1 MTDMP
6 TRLAPGVDRMSG
18 APSSSAPKPTIAGGD
33 AAAASQVDEDAGM
46 QQLRRQ
52 AAHGTLDV
60 VARGLDP
67 LTTTPRIG
75 GPIPWQLEAERRFMF
90 ESQRHRQMNEAVFLN
105 PQSGWGEIQQ
115 FMKGVFDRY
124 KAQNES
130 TLIKKPRNQEEAM
143 LQMEQ
148 LKPVTVDPTEMAN
161 IRQKAVQLDQLM
173 KSVDPRTS
181 FWTDPRTK
189 KYADWINREA
199 GGGGVG
205 YLTSGEQKLE
215 TGVTGALT
223 QPIVEAAEGA
233 TGAVAD
239 LLVGGW
245 DLGRQAVQA
254 LGGPDMGS
262 LVPTNY
268 IEGPDGKLYDN
279 GAKVP
284 SLVDGMVMMWASAT
298 GRNVERAVAEMGRTR
313 EMEIASR
320 NGFEHVVNAAARIAG
335 IGIGM
340 GGPAGGAMKGG
351 ASLFGTLTEK
361 GLAALG
367 GLRLASGAV
376 QSERAVKIIRAL
388 AGGIGAAAGNGAYE
402 AAAYGRLDGYGHS
415 FMHGMAMAPVLTAIG
430 AMGRRTEWLAH
441 HRANMPEGV
450 AKMVG
455 AAMEGAGFGALE
467 HLAPQLLPSAWGF
480 IKNPSEETWQTYAN
494 NAAGMMLM
502 SMAMRGRRATPGST
516 AYDAVTEQVQRGQQ
530 RSQFAERVAQGKATP
545 EELAKAPSDQI
556 DLEQLGQLQMAS
568 RSPDPAVRERANT
581 ERAQLESQIDQRET
595 KVDKG
600 PSERVVAGAK
610 AEIERAMEGLTP
622 EQFLEKS
629 KAEMRTLR
637 EAIMTQGK
645 WTPEQRARFNA
656 LMDVVNMRNWKRM
669 GEGVSKIHESIR
681 ESHEDVIATKREM
694 IEAGEVVKSLLP
706 GFGSASDVR
715 AEMNKRGANV
725 PPTRTAREQAML
737 EDQKRLVE
745 RVKGKPAGEVPKPD
759 WMPQEDYDGL
769 AAMAKKAGMP
779 LQELI
784 ADAAKDAGKPVP
796 EVAAEGPP
804 TSEGAAAA
812 EGDITEVGI
821 FAGESAKRAPK
832 TKLKQARE
840 MLASGADPEQVRK
853 ETGWSKGAD
862 DRMKFEIDD
871 SASKLVDSIADLKES
886 GTFQD
891 LHRRSQQEGKPLTL
905 SSVLDH
911 PELFKK
917 YPELSEMSILLED
930 KPNFAASYR
939 TRQMSLM
946 GRVLSPG
953 AIAVSPGVP
962 IKKLRSALLH
972 EIQHAVQDIEHF
984 SGGAD
989 PARPDY
995 MRVMGEVEARNVQ
1008 KRRNMTAEERAAVSP
1023 ESTEDTPRLE
1033 QVPYADAGE
1042 AGMAGPTEVAARSQ
1056 QFRPTRQVEPTEGV
1070 QPIRASDVILEMQ
1083 GRPGD
1088 KGFRIPFTST
1098 RIGGTEGDPV
1108 RPAIREGHINS
1119 RNTLGLFKLY
1129 ENTIRNK
1136 DARDLA
1142 TAAHEWSH
1150 AMHRHMLGE
1159 SGGKDFVKAVKQQ
1172 LASLPKEVAAELPMM
1187 AEGYAGY
1194 DKLPAA
1200 SKMMES
1206 WAEWHARNLL
1216 GDPELDTRTPHAS
1229 AWMRAWLAKPEQ
1241 AAMRQQYQRIQE
1253 MLYRYNAQGSE
1264 ARVRQSIVLETDPE
1278 TESQRAQK
1286 PSIAQRAMDT
1296 VTKAFFDDMV
1306 DMKRAQDRVLEA
1318 ANRKPED
1325 VAITDDPAR
1334 LFDALRM
1341 TAGKQAEHYIMQ
1353 GIRMPDGSH
1362 VPGLREV
1369 LKPHIDKV
1377 DDLYKYLV
1385 SVRSL
1390 ELQGRGKKTQLP
1402 AADYAETMKRVSERN
1417 PGVVEAAAGIKRW
1430 TDALVDIVAS
1440 AGSIDAKT
1448 ADALKQTYSLYIP
1461 FFRAMEGPRAHGQ
1474 GRGVA
1479 ERGSGLSRIQGSTL
1493 EVRDPLVAL
1502 QEVAQT
1508 LIAKAHQNQVM
1519 SALYKMALGQE
1530 AGGLATVIPKA
1541 KVPHDH
1547 PARQVIDAL
1556 EKAVQD
1562 DLAELGGFGEMF
1574 KALREMDKV
1583 GAMDAVTLFTQKTV
1597 PTGERS
1603 VIAFTPRLTP
1613 AEMDS
1618 LVQSGANRWL
1628 LEKQNNK
1635 LQWLEVDPKVY
1646 EALMGIDKM
1655 PQLPESMQPIMKVL
1669 QAPRDMVRFFAT
1681 GVNPGFVAANLV
1693 RDALS
1698 KPLFDREGKF
1708 RPFGGFV
1715 DVIRGAIEYHKNG
1728 EMRQL
1733 YEELGVKTSSFF
1745 NEGVRREV
1753 AGQTAGFRTK
1763 FLEVTSRMQEFFSHP
1778 ENYLRMAAFK
1788 DALTAARAAGKPE
1801 AQARLEALESG
1812 KELMNFS
1819 RAGIVSRALNQMIPY
1834 FNAGLVGKRKF
1845 FGQLLWGGD
1854 VKGDEAK
1861 ARVQRAT
1868 LLNGLASITMPSI
1881 ALWLLNKDEDWYQ
1894 DLPEWRRVNYWNVKI
1909 GEDILSIPK
1918 PFEAGVIF
1926 GTLPEKI
1933 LDEQLPKANP
1943 VQMGEIAKTA
1953 LGSYMEGVGSFLP
1966 AFLRPI
1972 IEVDTNYDFFRRREL
1987 TPDWVSRSM
1996 PPDEQMTTYTTASA
2010 RILSKAIGGVLT
2022 PIEVEHLLGGY
2033 TAGATTR
2040 AMRFLDEVSGL
2051 KDHPL
2056 GSPMPWDR
2064 FFSQTPHGSSSYV
2077 DQLYKMGADLEQ
2089 RDDSL
2094 TGQERGLANMVDAAK
2109 KRISDLRKMVKAG
2122 KMAKADAERR
2132 AYELA
2137 RPLVERSR

>member
-18 APSSSAPKPTIAGGD
+18 ASSSSPDVAQKPAGYGQGP
-33 AAAASQVDEDAGM
+33 AVSGESPGDEDAGM

-130 TLIKKPRNQEEAM
+130 TLIKKPRDQQEAM

-148 LKPVTVDPTEMAN
+148 LQPVTIDPTEMAN
-161 IRQKAVQLDQLM
+161 IRQKAVQLDKLM

-189 KYADWINREA
+189 KYADWLNREA

-223 QPIVEAAEGA
+223 QPVVELAEGA

-239 LLVGGW
+239 LMVGGW
-245 DLGRQAVQA
+245 DLGRQAVMA

-335 IGIGM
+335 VGIGM

-351 ASLFGTLTEK
+351 ARLFGTLTEK

-402 AAAYGRLDGYGHS
+402 AAAYGRLDGYGHA

-441 HRANMPEGV
+441 HRVNMPESV
-450 AKMVG
+450 AKTVG

-480 IKNPSEETWQTYAN
+480 IKNPNEETWQTYAK

-516 AYDAVTEQVQRGQQ
+516 AYDATTEQLQRGQQ
-530 RSQFAERVAQGKATP
+530 RAQFAERVAQGKATP

-568 RSPDPAVRERANT
+568 RSPDPAVRERANA

-637 EAIMTQGK
+637 EAIKTQGK

-656 LMDVVNMRNWKRM
+656 LMDVVNLRNWKKM
-669 GEGVSKIHESIR
+669 GEGVSKIFESVR
-681 ESHEDVIATKREM
+681 ESHEDVIATTREM

-715 AEMNKRGANV
+715 AEMNKRGAKV
-725 PPTRTAREQAML
+725 PPTRAAREQAAL
-737 EDQKRLVE
+737 EDRKRLVE
-745 RVKGKPAGEVPKPD
+745 RIKGKPAGEVPKPD

-804 TSEGAAAA
+804 TSEGPVAA
-812 EGDITEVGI
+812 E
-821 FAGESAKRAPK
+821 A
-832 TKLKQARE
+832 
-840 MLASGADPEQVRK
+840 
-853 ETGWSKGAD
+853 
-862 DRMKFEIDD
+862 
-871 SASKLVDSIADLKES
+871 
-886 GTFQD
+886 
-891 LHRRSQQEGKPLTL
+891 
-905 SSVLDH
+905 
-911 PELFKK
+911 
-917 YPELSEMSILLED
+917 
-930 KPNFAASYR
+930 
-939 TRQMSLM
+939 
-946 GRVLSPG
+946 
-953 AIAVSPGVP
+953 
-962 IKKLRSALLH
+962 
-972 EIQHAVQDIEHF
+972 
-984 SGGAD
+984 
-989 PARPDY
+989 
-995 MRVMGEVEARNVQ
+995 
-1008 KRRNMTAEERAAVSP
+1008 
-1023 ESTEDTPRLE
+1023 
-1033 QVPYADAGE
+1033 
-1042 AGMAGPTEVAARSQ
+1042 AGPTEVAARSQ
-1056 QFRPTRQVEPTEGV
+1056 QFRPTKQVEPTEGAAPV
-1070 QPIRASDVILEMQ
+1070 RASDVILEMQ

-1088 KGFRIPFTST
+1088 KGFRIPFTAT

-1119 RNTLGLFKLY
+1119 KNTLGLFALY

-1172 LASLPKEVAAELPMM
+1172 LASLPKEVVAELPMM
-1187 AEGYAGY
+1187 AEGYYGY
-1194 DKLPAA
+1194 EKLPAA
-1200 SKMMES
+1200 TKMMES

-1286 PSIAQRAMDT
+1286 PSVAQRAMDT

-1479 ERGSGLSRIQGSTL
+1479 ERGSGLSRIHGSTL

-1556 EKAVQD
+1556 EKAVPD

-1613 AEMDS
+1613 TEMDN
-1618 LVQSGANRWL
+1618 LVRSGANRTL
-1628 LEKQNNK
+1628 LENQNNK

-1708 RPFGGFV
+1708 RPFGGFF

-1801 AQARLEALESG
+1801 AQARLEALEAG

-1943 VQMGEIAKTA
+1943 VQMKEIAKTA

-2122 KMAKADAERR
+2122 KMTKADAERR